1 MARLNPIR
9 RRLPR
14 RRGVVVLEMAIGLTV
29 LIPLTFGLL
38 EYGLMFWHMHHIAN
52 AARQGARIA
61 ARPDATTAQIE
72 DAIKAAMN
80 NAGLAVGEYVST
92 FNPADPTVLAAGTT
106 FSVTISV
113 PYGNI
118 GLNIPFLPVPESL
131 DSQITMAKEG
141 DS

>member
-1 MARLNPIR
+1 MARLKATH
-9 RRLPR
+9 R

-61 ARPDATTAQIE
+61 ARPDATLTQIE
-72 DAIKAAMN
+72 EAIKAAMN
-80 NAGLAVGEYVST
+80 NAGLATGEFTNS
-92 FNPADPTVLAAGTT
+92 FEPADLTVLAAGTT
-106 FSVTISV
+106 FSVTITV
-113 PYGNI
+113 PYDNI
-118 GLNIPFLPVPESL
+118 GLGIPLLPVPESL
-131 DSQITMAKEG
+131 QSQITMAKEG